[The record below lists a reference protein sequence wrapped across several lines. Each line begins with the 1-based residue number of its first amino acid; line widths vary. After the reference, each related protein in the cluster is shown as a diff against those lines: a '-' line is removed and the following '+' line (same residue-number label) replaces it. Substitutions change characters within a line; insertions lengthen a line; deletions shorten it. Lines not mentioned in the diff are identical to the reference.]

1 MLRLRVAVPV
11 ARRDGV
17 MELVPLALVVV
28 LVPVVRYLVGDLLA
42 DGNRG
47 LLLLAPAGGDMV
59 DGVAAAAAE
68 EEQGPV
74 RAAEQADA
82 LGVAKHGKA

>member
-59 DGVAAAAAE
+59 DGVAAAAE

>member
-1 MLRLRVAVPV
+1 MATAVCMH
-11 ARRDGV
+11 RTRSL
-17 MELVPLALVVV
+17 LVSTPTLLVTWD
-28 LVPVVRYLVGDLLA
+28 VGDWAVAILHVLRHA
-42 DGNRG
+42 CAY